1 MTGILTA
8 DSSMVGIG
16 LDLGDTLTGNV
27 LVEEVTLT
35 PP

>member
-1 MTGILTA
+1 MFVNAA

-16 LDLGDTLTGNV
+16 LSFSNTLTGTV